1 MSDAVV
7 AADGIDAAVMFK
19 LVAGATAGE
28 RGGGGGGGGGAVVRL
43 CVARHPHRIPNG
55 AVRDV
60 LSATDVDVVCARGK
74 AEDARNALG
83 GALPRGNF
91 VEERFIHDGD
101 GDGGGGGGGGSG
113 SGAAAPLA
121 TLLAD
126 AVRAIER
133 EDGIEGAPDWLAD
146 GAPVFYSRVAFE
158 HDRASKQIEQ
168 KAESV
173 TEAAEAAISAAAAEA
188 AKAARDAVE
197 APASPETP
205 SGERTIAT
213 TPPSPET
220 TSGRRDDDDD
230 GDDDDDD
237 EPPPVIYVAKRP
249 FHPGRF
255 AACLRAH
262 FELETAADGGGGV
275 GRKGIDA
282 SALVESAAAA
292 AAAARAAESVSS
304 RWRIDDA
311 SAATTAAVAVATSAT
326 AAAAAAAAAAVAA
339 AEVLSRL
346 LLASGEGPSTSTSTS
361 SPSPSTSEPTVPAG
375 AFRGVKTSAGAVWLS
390 NRPFVRGTWSTPDA
404 ASPGRVLVTC
414 VGDWDAPSSAAPG
427 GGTKTTTT
435 TTTAAAAAPDGGFSA
450 AYPGDRRQEIVFEG
464 DREMNPDAI
473 RAALD
478 ACVLTPEEESASAS
492 ATGGGLCFAPWPE
505 QTEHLAS
512 LGVVVRGVRGS
523 AAMATAAM
531 ARHGWGGLGP
541 SVVAKDAAVEAAEGR
556 SANETPAATTLRPKP
571 FGTSNLGFGGK
582 VGIVRPDAF
591 VAPPRGVDVKQFP
604 EGTGHYWPKM
614 PCLECGSPWWLGDD
628 WDAECA
634 NCGEGAES
642 YDNSQNPHKEYKR
655 RFERF
660 RKLVDELK
668 RA

>member
-1 MSDAVV
+1 
-7 AADGIDAAVMFK
+7 
-19 LVAGATAGE
+19 
-28 RGGGGGGGGGAVVRL
+28 
-43 CVARHPHRIPNG
+43 
-55 AVRDV
+55 
-60 LSATDVDVVCARGK
+60 
-74 AEDARNALG
+74 
-83 GALPRGNF
+83 
-91 VEERFIHDGD
+91 
-101 GDGGGGGGGGSG
+101 
-113 SGAAAPLA
+113 
-121 TLLAD
+121 
-126 AVRAIER
+126 
-133 EDGIEGAPDWLAD
+133 
-146 GAPVFYSRVAFE
+146 
-158 HDRASKQIEQ
+158 
-168 KAESV
+168 
-173 TEAAEAAISAAAAEA
+173 
-188 AKAARDAVE
+188 
-197 APASPETP
+197 
-205 SGERTIAT
+205 
-213 TPPSPET
+213 
-220 TSGRRDDDDD
+220 
-230 GDDDDDD
+230 
-237 EPPPVIYVAKRP
+237 
-249 FHPGRF
+249 
-255 AACLRAH
+255 
-262 FELETAADGGGGV
+262 
-275 GRKGIDA
+275 
-282 SALVESAAAA
+282 
-292 AAAARAAESVSS
+292 
-304 RWRIDDA
+304 
-311 SAATTAAVAVATSAT
+311 
-326 AAAAAAAAAAVAA
+326 
-339 AEVLSRL
+339 
-346 LLASGEGPSTSTSTS
+346 
-361 SPSPSTSEPTVPAG
+361 
-375 AFRGVKTSAGAVWLS
+375 
-390 NRPFVRGTWSTPDA
+390 
-404 ASPGRVLVTC
+404 
-414 VGDWDAPSSAAPG
+414 
-427 GGTKTTTT
+427 
-435 TTTAAAAAPDGGFSA
+435 
-450 AYPGDRRQEIVFEG
+450 
-464 DREMNPDAI
+464 MNPDAI